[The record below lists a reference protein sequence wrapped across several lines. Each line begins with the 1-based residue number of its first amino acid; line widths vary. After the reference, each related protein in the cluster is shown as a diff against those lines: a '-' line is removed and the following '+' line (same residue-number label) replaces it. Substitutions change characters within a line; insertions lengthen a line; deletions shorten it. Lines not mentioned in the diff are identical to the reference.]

1 MTKVFLESINV
12 NHKNKKLGY
21 ITLSK
26 ETLTIL
32 QKLKKKRVFNIM
44 KTEKRSKTNLPVN
57 KTRAIKTLDTNVI
70 KEHLSSIDNEFI
82 KKALIASGIYDT
94 NMKLTA
100 SYK

>member
-1 MTKVFLESINV
+1 MTKVYLEPISLKYENEKFVHISFSE
-12 NHKNKKLGY
+12 K
-21 ITLSK
+21 
-26 ETLTIL
+26 TLTRL

-44 KTEKRSKTNLPVN
+44 KTEKRTKTNSSIN
-57 KTRAIKTLDTNVI
+57 RTRAIKALDTNVI

-82 KKALIASGIYDT
+82 KKALIASGMYDT